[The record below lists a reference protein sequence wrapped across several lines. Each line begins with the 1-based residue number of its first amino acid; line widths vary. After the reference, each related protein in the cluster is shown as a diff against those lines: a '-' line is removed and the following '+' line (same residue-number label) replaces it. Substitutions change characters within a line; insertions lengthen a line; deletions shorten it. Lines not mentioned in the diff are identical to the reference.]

1 MNKKLHYQIYQN
13 GHIGMCNVL
22 MSIENG
28 LILGKLLNRE
38 VIFYHGAKLFNSEK
52 NLRIDDLFDFK
63 NCSFVV
69 GNPPEGIPAL
79 NNDFHGTVITWKDDL
94 PTPEFNNNRCKAI
107 VLDDFLEYEEIRT
120 KDSNTLA
127 FYSYLFNIKGKKDL
141 SWYLKD
147 CIKPKEKYHEEID
160 RLINKYSPF
169 YSVNVRRGDYLYI
182 PNMKNVEMTQ
192 EKYLSKVKHLWDL
205 QILIHTDEKNPEH
218 FDQISKVL
226 IQNEISDDFDSAEKG
241 LISMFIALASED
253 FIGTHYSTFS
263 AMIQRWRLR
272 EGKNEEFKYLY
283 SQEEGVKL
291 DEKGRMIDNGY
302 APNGVLA
309 PTWARVNQIQATA
322 FWTREYPEAIED

>member
-1 MNKKLHYQIYQN
+1 MKLHFQIYQN
-13 GHIGMCNVL
+13 GHIGMCNIL

-28 LILGKLLNRE
+28 LILGKLLDRE

-69 GNPPEGIPAL
+69 GNPPDNIPAFHH
-79 NNDFHGTVITWKDDL
+79 DFHGTVITWLDDL
-94 PTPEFNNNRCKAI
+94 PTPEFNNNRSKTI
-107 VLDDFLEYEEIRT
+107 VLDDYLPYPEIRT

-141 SWYLKD
+141 AWYLKE
-147 CIKPKEKYHEEID
+147 CIQPKEKYHDEID

-169 YSVNVRRGDYLYI
+169 VSLNVRRGDYLYI
-182 PNMKNVEMTQ
+182 KGMKNVSMTQ
-192 EKYLSKVKHLWDL
+192 DHYLSIVNYNWDF
-205 QILIHTDEKNPEH
+205 QTILIHTDEKDPSV
-218 FDQISKVL
+218 FDKISNIL
-226 IQNEISDDFDSAEKG
+226 IQNEISDEFDSAEKG

-283 SQEEGVKL
+283 SQEEGVRL
-291 DEKGRMIDNGY
+291 DEYGRMIDNGY
-302 APNGVLA
+302 PA
-309 PTWARVNQIQATA
+309 PTWGRVNQKQDIA
-322 FWTREYPEAIED
+322 FWTREYPEAIDN